1 MKRRPSPT
9 LLAAALLLAV
19 GASCASQPDSAW
31 GTFAGAWQDG
41 WNDSSAFVRE
51 EFLLAGNDDPYNR
64 PDAGAVQGDHTGRA
78 AGRLLLDRGDTSDER
93 IPRSNPRREENSA
106 RSFFH
111 WLLDVD

>member
-19 GASCASQPDSAW
+19 GASCASRPDSAW
-31 GTFAGAWQDG
+31 GTFAGAWE
-41 WNDSSAFVRE
+41 DSWSDTSHFVQK
-51 EFLLAGNDDPYNR
+51 EFLLAQHDDPYNR
-64 PDAGAVQGDHTGRA
+64 PDSGAVQGDDTARA
-78 AGRLLLDRGDTSDER
+78 AARLLLDSGDTSGER